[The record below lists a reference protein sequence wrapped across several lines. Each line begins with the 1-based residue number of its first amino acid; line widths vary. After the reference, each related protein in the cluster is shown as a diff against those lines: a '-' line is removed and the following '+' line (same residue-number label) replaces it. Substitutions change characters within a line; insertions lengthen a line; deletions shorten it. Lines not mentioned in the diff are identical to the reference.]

1 MRIDE
6 LTMGGVTPSPETGM
20 NPAPRP
26 GAPVGG
32 AQSGISPQQQ
42 MAQAQK
48 EKMQRKKDINAQIAE
63 LMKQMAELRKQ
74 LSDVQ

>member
-6 LTMGGVTPSPETGM
+6 LTMGGMTPSPETGM
-20 NPAPRP
+20 HP
-26 GAPVGG
+26 GPKPGG
-32 AQSGISPQQQ
+32 GMSAQSGISPQQQ

-48 EKMQRKKDINAQIAE
+48 EKMQRKKDINTQIAE

>member
-6 LTMGGVTPSPETGM
+6 LTMGGMTPSPETGM
-20 NPAPRP
+20 HPAPRP
-26 GAPVGG
+26 GAPTQG
-32 AQSGISPQQQ
+32 AQTGMSPQQQ

-48 EKMQRKKDINAQIAE
+48 EKMQRKKDINDQIAE